1 MRKKTSIENHL
12 SKSVPTNMI
21 LFQEKQ
27 TVKGSFTCE
36 ELKSN
41 PTLCMNQNVALRKS
55 AFNSQPQENS
65 EPPEVFE
72 METSSGQSILKT
84 TSKSAVPTTDQ
95 STTPFQSLVSAGS
108 LDNE

>member
-1 MRKKTSIENHL
+1 
-12 SKSVPTNMI
+12 MI

-65 EPPEVFE
+65 EPPEVE
-72 METSSGQSILKT
+72 IETSSGQTILKT
-84 TSKSAVPTTDQ
+84 TSKSVVPTTDQ
-95 STTPFQSLVSAGS
+95 STTPFQSLESAGS
-108 LDNE
+108 LDYE

>member
-12 SKSVPTNMI
+12 SKYVPVNMI

-41 PTLCMNQNVALRKS
+41 PTLCMNQNLALRKS

-72 METSSGQSILKT
+72 METRTGQSILKT

-95 STTPFQSLVSAGS
+95 NTTPFQSLESAGS
-108 LDNE
+108 LDYE